1 MTVARRVAG
10 ALVALLALSVLP
22 ATAVA
27 DGAVPAAVPARL
39 TVPPTEAVRVGVPA
53 HLSVVLVE
61 GSTGQV
67 LVAQDATTRRPIA
80 SAIKLVSALT
90 VVDALPPA
98 TVVTLG
104 EEVRGVGG
112 SSYGLRPGEERS
124 VEDLLAG
131 LLLRSGNDAAVA
143 LGVAVAG
150 SETAFTARMA
160 ETLGALGI
168 DARPASASGLEEGDA
183 LSALELA
190 AVARAALDEP
200 RIASLVGAEEVVGPG
215 GRTIEN
221 RNRFVGAF
229 EGATGLKTGF
239 TNAAGFT
246 LAASAARDG
255 RELIAVVLGAHD
267 DAQRL
272 EVAVR
277 LVEHGF
283 TATRPDDLASSLE
296 LRTALG
302 PVRFV
307 TGPLPMTVP
316 EDGDVG
322 IAWPAS
328 LRPEDDDLQVPL
340 TARGREVLA
349 VPVERLD
356 GRAAPG
362 RAGTELGAALVDG
375 VYAALR
381 PSTIAGGGATPLR

>member
-1 MTVARRVAG
+1 MAPRTACAR
-10 ALVALLALSVLP
+10 
-22 ATAVA
+22 
-27 DGAVPAAVPARL
+27 
-39 TVPPTEAVRVGVPA
+39 E
-53 HLSVVLVE
+53 
-61 GSTGQV
+61 Q
-67 LVAQDATTRRPIA
+67 
-80 SAIKLVSALT
+80 
-90 VVDALPPA
+90 
-98 TVVTLG
+98 
-104 EEVRGVGG
+104 
-112 SSYGLRPGEERS
+112 RS
-124 VEDLLAG
+124 VEDLLTG

-150 SETAFTARMA
+150 SESAFTARMA
-160 ETLGALGI
+160 DTLGALGI

-200 RIASLVGAEEVVGPG
+200 RVASLVGSEKVVGPD

-221 RNRFVGAF
+221 RNRFVGAV

-246 LAASAARDG
+246 LAASATRDG

-272 EVAVR
+272 EVAAR

-283 TATRPDDLASSLE
+283 TGTRPDDLASSLE
-296 LRTALG
+296 LLTARG
-302 PVRFV
+302 PVRFT

-316 EDGDVG
+316 EDEEVR
-322 IAWPAS
+322 IAWSTSA
-328 LRPEDDDLQVPL
+328 RPEDDGLRVPL
-340 TARGREVLA
+340 TVRGNAVLD

-356 GRAAPG
+356 GRATPG
-362 RAGTELGAALVDG
+362 RAGTALGAALVEG

-381 PSTIAGGGATPLR
+381 PSTIAGGVATPLR